1 MKRTSSTAEKIS
13 LCFRMILGIIFFY
26 AGLIKVM
33 DPQGF
38 ALVVYNYHILP
49 GFLINLTALIL
60 PWIEVIVGAALILG
74 ILVPGASLIVSSLL
88 IVFLCAIAAALIRGL
103 DVSCGCFNTSQ
114 DADPLTWMY
123 LVRDTVLLAMAWFVF
138 TYDQEHYGVANLI
151 GEKDRA

>member
-1 MKRTSSTAEKIS
+1 MKRKSSAAEKLS
-13 LCFRMILGIIFFY
+13 LCFRMIVGAIFFY

-49 GFLINLTALIL
+49 GFLINLAALIL
-60 PWIEVIVGAALILG
+60 PWIEVIAGAALILG
-74 ILVPGASLIVSSLL
+74 ILVPGASLTVSSLL
-88 IVFLCAIAAALIRGL
+88 IVFLCVIAAALIRGL

-123 LVRDTVLLAMAWFVF
+123 LIRDIVLLAMAWFVF
-138 TYDQEHYGVANLI
+138 TYDQGRYGALNLI
-151 GEKDRA
+151 GEKGQA